1 MSIKTAIKEFAVSQ
15 GAQLV
20 AITNV
25 DAYTEYLSEVEQRL
39 QETGAQLED
48 YMISP
53 AENLPDPQEKMFFSH
68 LADARKTLSTAKT
81 IIMLGV
87 YAYDEATLYGNTR
100 QELRGKTARIYSYYP
115 VVRQIAE
122 SLVDFI
128 EEHGHKAI
136 QGQHIPLKFAADRI
150 DMGAYGKNGI
160 LQTEMY
166 GSYVALRNILT
177 DVELAS
183 DHFDK
188 TSTRCDECGRCLKAC
203 PIGALYA
210 PYKVNPRFCINP
222 ITRREKYIEP
232 HIRSKMQNWIHGCD
246 ICQEVCPANR
256 DLKVRQVDPRAGFD
270 PHHHASHKHLGG
282 LERTP
287 DLLTLLSAERPEI
300 IRRNAAIALANIG
313 KGKKEALIALKEQ
326 LDDLSS
332 GLQEYFMW
340 SIERIE
346 GNER

>member
-1 MSIKTAIKEFAVSQ
+1 MKTAIKQFAVSR

-20 AITNV
+20 AIMSV

-39 QETGAQLED
+39 QDTGARLED
-48 YMISP
+48 FMISP
-53 AENLPDPQEKMFFSH
+53 AANLPGSQDITFFSH
-68 LADARKTLSTAKT
+68 LADARKTLPAAKT

-87 YAYDEATLYGNTR
+87 YAYDEAALYKNTC
-100 QELRGKTARIYSYYP
+100 QELRGKTARVYSYYP
-115 VVRQIAE
+115 VARQIAE
-122 SLVDFI
+122 SVVGFI
-128 EEHGHKAI
+128 EERGHKAI

-150 DMGAYGKNGI
+150 GMGAYGKNGI
-160 LQTEMY
+160 LQTEPY
-166 GSYVALRNILT
+166 GSYVALRNVLT
-177 DVELAS
+177 EVELAP
-183 DHFDK
+183 DHFEKTLTHCDK
-188 TSTRCDECGRCLKAC
+188 CERCIKAC
-203 PIGALYA
+203 PTGALYA

-256 DLKVRQVDPRAGFD
+256 DLKVRQIDPRAGFD

-287 DLLTLLSAERPEI
+287 DLLTLLSAEHPEI
-300 IRRNAAIALANIG
+300 IRRNAAIALANTG
-313 KGKKEALIALKEQ
+313 KGKNEALIALKEQ

-340 SIERIE
+340 AIERIE
-346 GNER
+346 KKEG